1 MSAQRDRII
10 NIRIISN
17 KKKAILLITESSNR
31 WWKEV
36 SQGQQDKKIVRF
48 ERFVDNPV
56 DIAYYYIAAEF
67 AII

>member
-31 WWKEV
+31 LWKEV
-36 SQGQQDKKIVRF
+36 SQGQQDKIVRF

-56 DIAYYYIAAEF
+56 DIAYYYIAA
-67 AII
+67 II